1 MKKQIMKAR
10 IMSNFLPR
18 RITWEDTQAHKFVE
32 LTEPFLTEPFSL
44 FYTEVPQC
52 RQCSFHQETN
62 MPVLTPVLRI

>member
-10 IMSNFLPR
+10 ITSNFLPR

-32 LTEPFLTEPFSL
+32 LTEPFSL
-44 FYTEVPQC
+44 FYTEVSQC